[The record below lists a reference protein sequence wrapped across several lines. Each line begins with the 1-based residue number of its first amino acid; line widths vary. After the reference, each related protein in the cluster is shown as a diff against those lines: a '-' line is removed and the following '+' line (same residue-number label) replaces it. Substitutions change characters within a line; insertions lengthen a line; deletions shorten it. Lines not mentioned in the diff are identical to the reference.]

1 MRSFGTHLA
10 AVGLLYASTLSS
22 YVQASSW
29 PRMEGPRRVE
39 CVEALAHAKQVF
51 ASGAFYLYEPQTL
64 PWEVKSTH
72 IIKPQGLDLSGGDA
86 LDADPQAFDK
96 LRLKEQWGSL
106 YWQKESQHGYRLAVH
121 ERGHGW
127 RGDAYTL
134 LAVDSNIS
142 PETVLAQLH
151 DTSVLSTARVV
162 EDGEWRPPEIFRLG
176 KGGPVWVLT
185 VGHPASFLEAW
196 TVYVPGMDTLATACT
211 IRFRP
216 NAKRAV
222 DLLPNPV
229 RVLEAMLDKTIG
241 SGAGE
246 GTLQQTAG
254 LRIAVAHTWAN
265 LALRPW
271 ARITPY
277 NSRVTVDRGL
287 EAWAGGEA
295 ANRKLLRAI
304 QRQYPRAEQALAS
317 YYQTSFGKSPKAA
330 RSQASALL
338 DAVFRSH
345 YVFPGRDEEQAAQ

>member
-1 MRSFGTHLA
+1 MRAFGTHLA
-10 AVGLLYASTLSS
+10 AVGFVYVACALPSYA
-22 YVQASSW
+22 QASSW
-29 PRMEGPRRVE
+29 PGLEGPRREE
-39 CVEALAHAKQVF
+39 CVEALAYAKQVF
-51 ASGAFYLYEPQTL
+51 ASDAFYLYEPQTL
-64 PWEVKSTH
+64 PEEVTSTP
-72 IIKPQGLDLSGGDA
+72 IIKPHALGLSGGDA

-96 LRLKEQWGSL
+96 LHLPVELRSL
-106 YWQKESQHGYRLAVH
+106 YWQKDSQHGYRLAVR
-121 ERGHGW
+121 EQDHGW
-127 RGDAYTL
+127 RGDTYTL
-134 LAVDSNIS
+134 FAIDSTIS
-142 PETVLAQLH
+142 PETVLAQLN
-151 DTSVLSTARVV
+151 DRPVPSEARVV
-162 EDGEWRPPEIFRLG
+162 EDSQWRPPEIFRLG

-185 VGHPASFLEAW
+185 VGHPASFLGAW
-196 TVYVPGMDTLATACT
+196 TVYVPGMNTLATACT

-229 RVLEAMLDKTIG
+229 RILEAMLDQTMG

-246 GTLQQTAG
+246 GSLQPTAR
-254 LRIAVAHTWAN
+254 LRSEVEHTWAN

-271 ARITPY
+271 ARTSPY

-287 EAWAGGEA
+287 EAWASGDA

-317 YYQTSFGKSPKAA
+317 YYQKSFGKSSQAA

-345 YVFPGRDEEQAAQ
+345 YVYPRPDGE